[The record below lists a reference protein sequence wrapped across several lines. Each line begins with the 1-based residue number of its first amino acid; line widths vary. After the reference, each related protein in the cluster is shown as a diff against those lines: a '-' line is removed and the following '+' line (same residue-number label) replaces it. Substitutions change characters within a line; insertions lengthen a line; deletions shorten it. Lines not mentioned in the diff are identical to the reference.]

1 MKIVLKSYIYHD
13 KKNNWLE
20 IDQNLLLHDL
30 CAFLDEKNEI
40 IYIWNGPESNPERL
54 EKGFDSIKNLTSN
67 YPDTTLQLTILTE
80 DIPSDIQKKL
90 DEMLA
95 GIRKKEEEV
104 QQFTR
109 IVSIRS
115 YFILSL
121 VTISLPIISIL
132 NLYLSL
138 FWPISDFNAEISANN
153 YNVWLNISI
162 TLMIIS
168 LIFFALKIGVG
179 IIEMEHEVII
189 YSSTG
194 LIICFGIIL
203 YLFQGINI
211 FLFQV
216 GSTSSIYLISPVDLA
231 VFLTLNL
238 IAILIF
244 EILDVKKF
252 LVFYNTY
259 RNFIF

>member
-1 MKIVLKSYIYHD
+1 MLKSYIYQEE
-13 KKNNWLE
+13 KNNWLE

-30 CAFLDEKNEI
+30 CAFLDEEAEHVW
-40 IYIWNGPESNPERL
+40 IWNGPKSTIERL
-54 EKGFDSIKNLTSN
+54 EKGFDSIVDLTSS
-67 YPDTTLQLTILTE
+67 YPDATLQLTILTE

-95 GIRKKEEEV
+95 GIREKEAEV
-104 QQFTR
+104 QQFSR
-109 IVSIRS
+109 IASIRS

-121 VTISLPIISIL
+121 VTIILPIISIL

-138 FWPISDFNAEISANN
+138 FWPISDGNAEISANN
-153 YNVWLNISI
+153 YNIWLMISI

-179 IIEMEHEVII
+179 ILEMEHEVIT
-189 YSSTG
+189 YSSIG

-211 FLFQV
+211 FLFQE
-216 GSTSSIYLISPVDLA
+216 GSTSSIYLISPVDL
-231 VFLTLNL
+231 VIFLVLNL

-244 EILDVKKF
+244 EIVNINKF

-259 RNFIF
+259 RKFIF